1 MYETLEVSQYRSRG
15 PSSLNTFTE
24 IPRTLLE
31 MGTLLMALP
40 VLRLLPRGDNH
51 TVMVLPGFMA
61 GDESTT
67 VLRGYLS
74 SMGYTAIPWLLGRN
88 TGGLEVTQTRLRDR
102 FDEVCRQSNSPVS
115 LIGQSLG
122 GVYARELARW
132 SPGKVRQVITLG
144 SPLDLTHA
152 GETQSAVKR
161 VFEQQTGMTLARMR
175 DAIAAKKAQTTP
187 PIPLTAIYS
196 KGDGIVNWR
205 ACREAVEDH
214 QTQNI
219 EVWGSHCG
227 MGFNPSIYRIIADR
241 LAQSTTQ
248 WQKYRS

>member
-1 MYETLEVSQYRSRG
+1 MYETLDVSQYRSRG

-31 MGTLLMALP
+31 MSTLLMALP

-51 TVMVLPGFMA
+51 TVMVLPGFMV

-88 TGGLEVTQTRLRDR
+88 TGGLEVMQARLRDR
-102 FDEVCRQSNSPVS
+102 FEEACRRSNGPVS

-122 GVYARELARW
+122 GIYARELARW
-132 SPGKVRQVITLG
+132 APDKVRQVITLG
-144 SPLDLTHA
+144 SPFGVTHA
-152 GETQSAVKR
+152 GETQSAVRR
-161 VFEQQTGMTLARMR
+161 VFEQQTGTTVAQMR
-175 DAIAAKKAQTTP
+175 DAIRAMEAQTTP

-205 ACREAVEDH
+205 VCREADEDH

-241 LAQSTTQ
+241 LAQSTAQ

>member
-1 MYETLEVSQYRSRG
+1 LYETLEVSRYRSRG
-15 PSSLNTFTE
+15 PSSLNALTE

-31 MGTLLMALP
+31 MSTLLMALP
-40 VLRLLPRGDNH
+40 LLRLLPRGDNH

-61 GDESTT
+61 GDESTM

-74 SMGYTAIPWLLGRN
+74 SMGYTALPWLLGRN
-88 TGGLEVTQTRLRDR
+88 TGGLEVMQARLRDR
-102 FDEVCRQSNSPVS
+102 FEEACTQSNSPVS

-122 GVYARELARW
+122 GIYARELARW
-132 SPGKVRQVITLG
+132 APDKVRQVITLG
-144 SPLDLTHA
+144 SPFGVTHA

-161 VFEQQTGMTLARMR
+161 LFEQQTGMTLAQMR
-175 DAIAAKKAQTTP
+175 DAITTMELRKTP

-205 ACREAVEDH
+205 VCREVDEDH
-214 QTQNI
+214 QTQNV

-241 LAQSTTQ
+241 LAQSTAQ

>member
-1 MYETLEVSQYRSRG
+1 
-15 PSSLNTFTE
+15 
-24 IPRTLLE
+24 
-31 MGTLLMALP
+31 
-40 VLRLLPRGDNH
+40 
-51 TVMVLPGFMA
+51 
-61 GDESTT
+61 
-67 VLRGYLS
+67 
-74 SMGYTAIPWLLGRN
+74 
-88 TGGLEVTQTRLRDR
+88 
-102 FDEVCRQSNSPVS
+102 
-115 LIGQSLG
+115 
-122 GVYARELARW
+122 
-132 SPGKVRQVITLG
+132 
-144 SPLDLTHA
+144 
-152 GETQSAVKR
+152 
-161 VFEQQTGMTLARMR
+161 LARMR